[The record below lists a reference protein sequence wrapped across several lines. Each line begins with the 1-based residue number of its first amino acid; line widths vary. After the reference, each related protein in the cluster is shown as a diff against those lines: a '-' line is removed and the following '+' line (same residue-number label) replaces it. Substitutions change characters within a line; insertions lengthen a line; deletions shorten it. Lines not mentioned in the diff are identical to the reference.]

1 MLNVVYLPNGLFDQ
15 ILYWQTLTF
24 LVIELNE
31 INVLCQCIIL
41 LGFLCGLSIGI
52 LSSLPYERS
61 EPVPHCRALLA
72 GVDLGGCTYLPM
84 LVVPALLMVTA
95 TKINNW
101 LVPRKPSNKLP
112 QYFYN
117 LLWSRI
123 FYYYQVDFWRDD
135 ELSLSSFRWN
145 SDAWMNNF
153 FHEMKK
159 IFLNGQIR
167 ADFSSI
173 FLALPFSRIG
183 SKYFSET
190 MDVKDG
196 MGSKLQVSAFGS
208 DHSTI
213 CTTSTR
219 LGTITTILNTQ
230 ANIEHAKIKVLFTTF
245 VTAKVFSLQRERERG
260 KNGTEQQKRVLLINF
275 SINLRRTSF

>member
-167 ADFSSI
+167 ADFS
-173 FLALPFSRIG
+173 
-183 SKYFSET
+183 ET

-208 DHSTI
+208 DHSSI

-219 LGTITTILNTQ
+219 LGTISTILNTQ
-230 ANIEHAKIKVLFTTF
+230 ANIEHAKIKLFFTNICDWKSF
-245 VTAKVFSLQRERERG
+245 FSAKRDRKREESNRATKAG
-260 KNGTEQQKRVLLINF
+260 PVQCDQIKITKCL
-275 SINLRRTSF
+275 